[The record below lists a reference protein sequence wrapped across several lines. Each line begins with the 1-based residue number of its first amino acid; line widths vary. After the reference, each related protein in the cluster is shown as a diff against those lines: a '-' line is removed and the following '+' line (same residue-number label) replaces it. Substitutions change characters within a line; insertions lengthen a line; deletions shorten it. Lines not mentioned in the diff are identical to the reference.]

1 MARLPH
7 ARLTGRGGRALAVR
21 IEDADVDGVRASRA
35 NRKPSLRTVSG
46 SAGLTLIEMAVT
58 VAIVAIVAAISTPS
72 FLSFIQSNRV
82 QSEVNS
88 MVNSLQ
94 LARSEAIK
102 RGQSVSICPSSNG
115 SSCLGANTWNVGWLV
130 FVDRNADG
138 VVDTPANAADL
149 LQYRAPWAGTDT
161 FVATPNATFVTYNR
175 DGFGVNLPGGAVTLA
190 AQTHPVS
197 APATRCIALNMVGRQ
212 TVQQS
217 GVGACN

>member
-1 MARLPH
+1 
-7 ARLTGRGGRALAVR
+7 LAVR
-21 IEDADVDGVRASRA
+21 IEDAGVDGVRASRA

-115 SSCLGANTWNVGWLV
+115 SSCLGAITWNVGWLV

-149 LQYRAPWAGTDT
+149 LQYRAPWAGTDIRGHT
-161 FVATPNATFVTYNR
+161 ERDIRDLQPRWFRGQSAGRRRDTRGTDPSSFGPGHALHRAQHGWPADRAAIGGGRMQLKTTGNR
-175 DGFGVNLPGGAVTLA
+175 RRGLF
-190 AQTHPVS
+190 
-197 APATRCIALNMVGRQ
+197 PA
-212 TVQQS
+212 
-217 GVGACN
+217 